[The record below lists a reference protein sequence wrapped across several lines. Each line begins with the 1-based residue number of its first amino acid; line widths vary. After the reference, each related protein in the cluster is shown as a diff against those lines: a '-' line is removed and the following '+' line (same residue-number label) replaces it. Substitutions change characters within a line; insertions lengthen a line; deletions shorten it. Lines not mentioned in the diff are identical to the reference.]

1 MFKVP
6 FWIRGPNITA
16 QQKVT
21 TPVLSIDIAPTILE
35 LAGIPYSPL
44 MDGLSFTSLVVSNS
58 TEDNITKVENSV
70 DITHNEIPT
79 EKEEK
84 VRDVKI
90 NSSSPIIT
98 NYTGIQVV
106 SLLCPY
112 EIYPY
117 CRVDM
122 TFLWN
127 TMGRVLS
134 TLVVLTARRS

>member
-58 TEDNITKVENSV
+58 TEDNITKVENSE

-106 SLLCPY
+106 SSYVPMKY
-112 EIYPY
+112 
-117 CRVDM
+117 
-122 TFLWN
+122 TH
-127 TMGRVLS
+127 
-134 TLVVLTARRS
+134 TAG

>member
-1 MFKVP
+1 MFEVP

-58 TEDNITKVENSV
+58 TEDNITKVENSE

-106 SLLCPY
+106 SSYVPMKY
-112 EIYPY
+112 
-117 CRVDM
+117 
-122 TFLWN
+122 TH
-127 TMGRVLS
+127 
-134 TLVVLTARRS
+134 TAG